1 MDKLRD
7 AMLLLKV
14 TEGPQDEE
22 EILKREVDE
31 ESIPKKVSTARGT
44 GGSSSLGFVGLI

>member
-22 EILKREVDE
+22 EILKREVNE
-31 ESIPKKVSTARGT
+31 ESIPKKVSTKGGEQEGRAHH
-44 GGSSSLGFVGLI
+44 GSSS